1 MFYNFDPYNLFLAI
15 ATKIS
20 QRLKIGFVVQGH
32 I

>member
-1 MFYNFDPYNLFLAI
+1 MYHFDPYNLFLAI

-20 QRLKIGFVVQGH
+20 QRFKISFVVQGH